1 MTDNESIEE
10 TKSQDDDASKNNP
23 RTPLKRKMS

>member
-23 RTPLKRKMS
+23 EDATEEKKS